1 MRKSDEILYLSLSPR
16 TAFVLLKSLAIMK
29 MYLIEYRMRVY
40 LGQHLLLQASLLELW
55 VAKMKANMID
65 HSA

>member
-1 MRKSDEILYLSLSPR
+1 
-16 TAFVLLKSLAIMK
+16 MK